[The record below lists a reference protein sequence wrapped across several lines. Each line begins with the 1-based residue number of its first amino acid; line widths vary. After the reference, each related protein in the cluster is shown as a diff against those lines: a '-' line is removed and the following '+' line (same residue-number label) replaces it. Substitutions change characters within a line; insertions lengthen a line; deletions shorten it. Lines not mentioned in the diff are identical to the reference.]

1 VAVEPFSY
9 TDGVVTLRRQHPDD
23 LDMHLVGVDEEQM
36 AWLWE
41 PGDRE
46 LYERMTPDEQRAHQL
61 QHLRAAHDSFGP
73 GPKWAFSVDA
83 GQVRYVAYVDCDLA
97 NDKVPGGEANISY
110 TCRPEHRGKGYT
122 SRAVRLLCVFLRE
135 RTSARAAHILI
146 DARNIN
152 SLRVAR
158 AVGATEKCSFV
169 NESGATMIRHVL
181 DLRPLDRPL
190 R

>member
-1 VAVEPFSY
+1 VQDVAVKPFIY

-23 LDMHLVGVDEEQM
+23 LEMHLAGVDEEQM

-46 LYERMTPDEQRAHQL
+46 LYGRMTPDEQRAHQL
-61 QHLRAAHDSFGP
+61 QHLRASHDSFGP
-73 GPKWAFSVDA
+73 GPKWAFS
-83 GQVRYVAYVDCDLA
+83 
-97 NDKVPGGEANISY
+97 
-110 TCRPEHRGKGYT
+110 
-122 SRAVRLLCVFLRE
+122 
-135 RTSARAAHILI
+135 
-146 DARNIN
+146 ARNIN

-158 AVGATEKCSFV
+158 AVGAREKCSFV

-181 DLRPLDRPL
+181 DLRPVERPL